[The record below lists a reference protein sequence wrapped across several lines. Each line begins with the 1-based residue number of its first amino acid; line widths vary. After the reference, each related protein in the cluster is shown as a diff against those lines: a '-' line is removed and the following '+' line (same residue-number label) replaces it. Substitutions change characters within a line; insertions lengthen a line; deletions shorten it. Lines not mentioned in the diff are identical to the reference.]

1 MSIIAV
7 DTVTESSTI
16 QLRFCIELM
25 FLNNQEY
32 FQFFHSKIIDR
43 SVVVTPLYNL
53 LEFNANAHLLV
64 KKHE

>member
-1 MSIIAV
+1 MGIIAV
-7 DTVTESSTI
+7 NIVTESSTI
-16 QLRFCIELM
+16 QLRFCVELM

-32 FQFFHSKIIDR
+32 FQLFYSKIIDR

-53 LEFNANAHLLV
+53 LKFNANAHLLV